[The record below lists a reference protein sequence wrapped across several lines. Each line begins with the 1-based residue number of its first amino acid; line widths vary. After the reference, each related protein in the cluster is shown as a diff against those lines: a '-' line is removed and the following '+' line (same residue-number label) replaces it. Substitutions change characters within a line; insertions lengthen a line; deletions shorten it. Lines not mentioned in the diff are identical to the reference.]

1 MFTCKDFGTT
11 DISEMTSSAVSP
23 ARYTYTALSF
33 LKLALEYIPMERL
46 YHREFVSICRFCN
59 FELAL

>member
-33 LKLALEYIPMERL
+33 LKLALEYIPCRDYIIVNL
-46 YHREFVSICRFCN
+46 FLSVDFVILN
-59 FELAL
+59 